1 MNVPVL
7 ETPRLIMRGFRAE
20 DHSAWHAIMSDDETV
35 RPVGYAAGLDEAEAW
50 SDLCRLAG
58 HWMLRGYG
66 QWALEERESGELV
79 GRAGLIHH
87 VDWPG
92 LEVGWLVRT
101 DRRGRGYAPEA
112 GGAAMRYAFDEVGAG
127 HVISLIADDNASS
140 RRVAEKLGERPY
152 DRAVVRGEELT
163 VFRIDR

>member
-1 MNVPVL
+1 MSVPVL

-20 DHSAWHAIMSDDETV
+20 DHAAWHAIMSDDETV
-35 RPVGYAAGLDEAEAW
+35 RPVGHAAGLDEAEAW

-112 GGAAMRYAFDEVGAG
+112 GGAAMRYAFEVVGAD

-152 DRAVVRGEELT
+152 ERAVVRGEELA
-163 VFRIDR
+163 VYRVDR

>member
-7 ETPRLIMRGFRAE
+7 ETPRLVMRGFRAD
-20 DHSAWHAIMSDDETV
+20 DHLAWFEIVSDDATM
-35 RPVGYAAGLDEAEAW
+35 RAVGQPAGLDEAEAW

-87 VDWPG
+87 ADWPG
-92 LEVGWLVRT
+92 LEVGWLIKT

-112 GGAAMRYAFDEVGAG
+112 GGAAMRYAFEQVGAD

-140 RRVAEKLGERPY
+140 RRVAQKLGERPY
-152 DRAVVRGEELT
+152 GRTTLRGADLTIFRVDR
-163 VFRIDR
+163 